1 MLHPARVIIRHPTR
15 PDGERVATNG
25 ATRPRPAAGRQL
37 ASAAAQ
43 VLVLVIAYFALPLG
57 RGSGFFG
64 AVLATVAI
72 LGLLPYTFLQA
83 RTVLSSDRPLL
94 VAIRAASLLLTVLI
108 VGFAAAYYTVSQ
120 HTTGQINGV
129 ITKLDALYFT
139 VTVVSTVG
147 FGDITAVGQTARAV
161 VTIQMIFDLAFLA
174 IAVRVLARAAEQ
186 AHSRRQS

>member
-1 MLHPARVIIRHPTR
+1 M
-15 PDGERVATNG
+15 
-25 ATRPRPAAGRQL
+25 
-37 ASAAAQ
+37 
-43 VLVLVIAYFALPLG
+43 
-57 RGSGFFG
+57 
-64 AVLATVAI
+64 
-72 LGLLPYTFLQA
+72 
-83 RTVLSSDRPLL
+83 
-94 VAIRAASLLLTVLI
+94 
-108 VGFAAAYYTVSQ
+108 SQ